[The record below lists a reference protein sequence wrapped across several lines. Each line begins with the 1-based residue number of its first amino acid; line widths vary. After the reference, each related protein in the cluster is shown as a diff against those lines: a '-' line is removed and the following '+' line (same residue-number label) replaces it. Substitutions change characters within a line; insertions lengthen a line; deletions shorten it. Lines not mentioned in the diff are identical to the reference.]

1 MIDDRYTDREIKSII
16 SRGSV
21 RQKARLFL
29 RDRMGY
35 SGRGFILNYGTIDRL
50 VLSVK
55 EEDREKW
62 EEFVSFGLRLENG
75 FKDLG
80 KLLSQ
85 IDIYRM
91 EVQISL
97 LTILDSEKYE
107 ILLNSL
113 LIPREYLSEGLLPDE
128 PLREAV
134 LRRLEEGGSPLGLF
148 ILTKPQIDDEG
159 CLDLGISEGATKRA
173 GESYSVLRE
182 MLNDFVHYEEAMWR
196 RIRES
201 KLDIPEYADQ
211 MSVNRQL
218 AERPISYSVRWDGVQ
233 DSRLFKFPPS
243 GQPHRRNG
251 PQEFPF
257 PAMRE
262 IVERYSFRLD
272 DIPLD
277 ENKVIE
283 FYKQI

>member
-1 MIDDRYTDREIKSII
+1 MTDDRYTDREIKSII

-35 SGRGFILNYGTIDRL
+35 SGRGFILDYETIDRL

-80 KLLSQ
+80 RLVTQ
-85 IDIYRM
+85 IDIYRT
-91 EVQISL
+91 EVQVNL

-107 ILLNSL
+107 VLLNSL

-128 PLREAV
+128 PLRDVV
-134 LRRLEEGGSPLGLF
+134 LRRLEEGVPPLGLF
-148 ILTKPQIDDEG
+148 VLTKPQIDEEG
-159 CLDLGISEGATKRA
+159 FIDLGLKEGATKRA
-173 GESYSVLRE
+173 GESYSRMRSLSD
-182 MLNDFVHYEEAMWR
+182 DFVHYEEAMR
-196 RIRES
+196 RRMRES
-201 KLDIPEYADQ
+201 KLDIPEYEDQ
-211 MSVNRQL
+211 MSVNRQFV
-218 AERPISYSVRWDGVQ
+218 ERPISYCVRWDGVQ
-233 DSRLFKFPPS
+233 DSRLFKF
-243 GQPHRRNG
+243 GQTPRGDG
-251 PQEFPF
+251 PREFPF
-257 PAMRE
+257 PAVRE

-277 ENKVIE
+277 ENKIQKI
-283 FYKQI
+283 YNQI